1 MMRFQTP
8 LVRGRLIQ
16 RYKRFLADVELE
28 DGRVVT
34 AHCANPGAMI
44 GLKEPG
50 LQVWLEPNNDPKKKL
65 RFGWRLVQLTTGA
78 WVGID
83 TSIPNKVIKEAL
95 HSKQISQLAA
105 YDTILPEQKY
115 GTNSRVDFLLKK
127 TGLLDAYVEVKNVN
141 LLRQHDWAEFPDTVT
156 ARGLKHLGV
165 LGDMVQAG
173 HRAVLIYCVQHTGCA
188 RFRLAEDLDPTYAA
202 ACLTAQGR
210 GVEMLCYDCDVSITE
225 INLRGSLPLCLFTQD
240 VAKFSITRSGRV

>member
-1 MMRFQTP
+1 MRFQTP
-8 LVRGRLIQ
+8 LVPGRLIQ
-16 RYKRFLADVELE
+16 RYKRFLADIELD

-44 GLKEPG
+44 GLKDPG
-50 LQVWLEPNNDPKKKL
+50 LRVWLEPNDDPKKKL
-65 RFGWRLVQLTTGA
+65 KFGWRLAQLAGGA

-95 HSKQISQLAA
+95 QAKQIFQLSA

-115 GTNSRVDFLLKK
+115 GVNSRVDFLLKK
-127 TGLLDAYVEVKNVN
+127 LGHPDAYVEVKNVN
-141 LLRQHDWAEFPDTVT
+141 LCRQEDWAEFPDTDKDTDIDTVT

-173 HRAVLIYCVQHTGCA
+173 HCSVLIYCVQHTGCS
-188 RFRLAEDLDPTYAA
+188 RFRLAEDLDPAYAVTF
-202 ACLTAQGR
+202 LSAQAR
-210 GVEMLCYDCDVSITE
+210 GVEMLCYGCDLSTTE
-225 INLRGSLPLCLFTQD
+225 INLRGALPLDL
-240 VAKFSITRSGRV
+240 GN